1 MPRLT
6 LTKHHG
12 LGNDFLVLLDL
23 EQCSPLDEA
32 LARALCDRH
41 RGIGADGVIRVT
53 PGPRDCTAP
62 LTFELRNADGSAAEM
77 SGNGMRCLAQAALSA
92 GLVSGPSFA
101 VSTPAGVKQVTVR
114 PTEAPGV
121 IWASVNMGPVLREGD
136 LVDVGNPHR
145 VTVVNELA
153 DLAAVTSDDAFL
165 NVEFVCAGPEPDAVT
180 MRVFERG
187 VGETQACGTG
197 ACAAAFVAFDRGLV
211 GGRRVTVHQP
221 GGDAEVILHDDGT
234 ATLAGPAEFVCR
246 VEWDRP

>member
-23 EQCSPLDEA
+23 DQRSPLDEA

-41 RGIGADGVIRVT
+41 RGVGADGVIRVT
-53 PGPRDCTAP
+53 PGPSDGTAP
-62 LTFELRNADGSAAEM
+62 LTFELRNADGSPAKM

-92 GLVSGPSFA
+92 GLVSSPSFA
-101 VSTPAGVKQVTVR
+101 VSTPAGVRQVTVR

-121 IWASVNMGPVLREGD
+121 IWASVNMGPVTREGD

-145 VTVVNELA
+145 VVVVD
-153 DLAAVTSDDAFL
+153 DLAGVTSDDPSI
-165 NVEFVCAGPEPDAVT
+165 NVEFVRPGPEPDAVT
-180 MRVFERG
+180 IRVFERG

-197 ACAAAFVAFDRGLV
+197 ACAAAAVAFQQGLV
-211 GGRRVTVHQP
+211 GRRVIVHQP
-221 GGDAEVILHDDGT
+221 GGDAEVILDDDGT
-234 ATLAGPAEFVCR
+234 AILAGPAEFVCS